1 MYELFVIGSAIA
13 AGARWLHKDA
23 ASKDARQSKDTSRGM
38 DGFVE
43 YVESKREPKS
53 RKKA

>member
-1 MYELFVIGSAIA
+1 MIELFVIGSAIA

-43 YVESKREPKS
+43 YVESKRG
-53 RKKA
+53 KKKEKR